1 MLETLVDV
9 TTNNTCLEGGG
20 LVWFGREVWEG
31 QPAMTELLKSIV
43 MNVETERAGADTLQ
57 LFKKFV
63 EITGL

>member
-9 TTNNTCLEGGG
+9 TTNNTCLEVGG
-20 LVWFGREVWEG
+20 LLWFGKEVWEG

-43 MNVETERAGADTLQ
+43 MNVETERSGADTLQ